1 MGKSY
6 IAAGVAALLALAVAA
21 PAIAFTPEKTSR
33 IDRLINED
41 SDAPVTPAPGPKV
54 SDPTAKALSDDPA
67 FKEPM
72 PKGPV
77 GDPAYAITHQ
87 NDRLVLEPP
96 SQQPLNG
103 GIKLD

>member
-1 MGKSY
+1 MGKSIFGVGLTVL
-6 IAAGVAALLALAVAA
+6 IAMAITA

-33 IDRLINED
+33 IERLINQDSAED
-41 SDAPVTPAPGPKV
+41 ATPAPGPKV

-67 FKEPM
+67 FKAPM

-77 GDPAYAITHQ
+77 GEPALAVTV
-87 NDRLVLEPP
+87 NSDRLVLEPP
-96 SQQPLNG
+96 SAQPLNG